1 MIIGVF
7 EVHNTIGISKANQV
21 RIFLDYFALLNKV
34 ICLCKN
40 ESFDLRT
47 LTNALTNVDFYFF
60 LDLPS
65 PFVRSCFGH
74 AMSKAT
80 QYVIDDAKMFVGFLK
95 LSLKGV

>member
-1 MIIGVF
+1 LII
-7 EVHNTIGISKANQV
+7 
-21 RIFLDYFALLNKV
+21 LL
-34 ICLCKN
+34 CLTKSFVYAKD

-47 LTNALTNVDFYFF
+47 LTNALTNVVFIFF

-80 QYVIDDAKMFVGFLK
+80 QYVIDDAKVFVGFLK